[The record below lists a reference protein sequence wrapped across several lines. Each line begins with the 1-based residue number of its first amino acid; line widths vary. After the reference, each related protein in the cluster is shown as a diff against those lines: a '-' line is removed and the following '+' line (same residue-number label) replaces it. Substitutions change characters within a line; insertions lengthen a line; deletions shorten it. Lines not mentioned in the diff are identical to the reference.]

1 MIDQYIEFTYRTSVP
16 GSNEGSKHAVPLSPE
31 LRQMRQ
37 YLYICTN
44 KCVNIC
50 TFAHTVA
57 MLRKKRDVGITAAV
71 IILGDPTVA
80 DVHFSHLQKKK

>member
-1 MIDQYIEFTYRTSVP
+1 
-16 GSNEGSKHAVPLSPE
+16 
-31 LRQMRQ
+31 
-37 YLYICTN
+37 
-44 KCVNIC
+44 
-50 TFAHTVA
+50 